1 MRKVFFFVFI
11 SLIFLALSCEKDNLT
26 LPVQVD
32 FEFTMD
38 SFRSEGAKN
47 ASAFFEIDK
56 GIINIQEIE
65 FDGRRDQ
72 GEDYYF
78 TSGFDSLVQA
88 QLHNKIISQNI
99 SYDIPQGVYNRI
111 NLNLSIGDG
120 NEDALCLEGRFQK
133 GFMQEVQIIFKYSFQ
148 EQIEI
153 KAKNSIGNDQ
163 IVLSKDAQMK
173 ANIIFNVPNLFQ
185 LVNMNMIQNAE
196 ITIKEEKEVIEINK
210 ENNIDIFN
218 LLATRLDNSMRVVF
232 D

>member
-11 SLIFLALSCEKDNLT
+11 SFIFLVLSCEKDDLT

-38 SFRSEGAKN
+38 SFRSEGAKK
-47 ASAFFEIDK
+47 ASTFFEIDK
-56 GIINIQEIE
+56 GIINIQQIE

-88 QLHNKIISQNI
+88 QLHNKILSQNI

-111 NLNLSIGDG
+111 NLNLLIGDG
-120 NEDALCLEGRFQK
+120 NKDALCLEGRFQK
-133 GFMQEVQIIFKYSFQ
+133 GFMKEVQIIFIYSFQ

-153 KAKNSIGNDQ
+153 KAKNRIGNDQ
-163 IVLSKDAQMK
+163 IVLSMDSQMK
-173 ANIIFNVPNLFQ
+173 ANLVLNVPYLFQ

-196 ITIKEEKEVIEINK
+196 ITIKEEKDVIEINK
-210 ENNIDIFN
+210 EKNIDIFN

-232 D
+232 Y

>member
-1 MRKVFFFVFI
+1 MRKVFFFAF
-11 SLIFLALSCEKDNLT
+11 IFLVLSCEKDDLT

-38 SFRSEGAKN
+38 SFHSEGAKKAN
-47 ASAFFEIDK
+47 AFFEIDK
-56 GIINIQEIE
+56 GIINIQQID

-78 TSGFDSLVQA
+78 TSGFDSLVQV
-88 QLHNKIISQNI
+88 QLHNKIMSQNI

-111 NLNLSIGDG
+111 NLNLFIGDG
-120 NEDALCLEGRFQK
+120 NEDALCLEGRFQRK
-133 GFMQEVQIIFKYSFQ
+133 SMQEIQIVFKYSFQ

-163 IVLSKDAQMK
+163 IVLLQDSQIK
-173 ANIIFNVPNLFQ
+173 ANLVLNVPYLFQ

-210 ENNIDIFN
+210 EKNIDIFN

>member
-1 MRKVFFFVFI
+1 MRKVIFFIFTSFI
-11 SLIFLALSCEKDNLT
+11 FFALSCEKDDLT
-26 LPVQVD
+26 FPVQVD

-38 SFRSEGAKN
+38 SFHSEGAKKAN
-47 ASAFFEIDK
+47 AFFEIDK
-56 GIINIQEIE
+56 GIINIQQID
-65 FDGRRDQ
+65 FDGKRDQ

-88 QLHNKIISQNI
+88 QLHNNIISQNI

-111 NLNLSIGDG
+111 NLNLLIGDSSM
-120 NEDALCLEGRFQK
+120 DALILEGRFQK
-133 GFMQEVQIIFKYSFQ
+133 RSMNEVQIIFKYSFQ

-153 KAKNSIGNDQ
+153 RAKNSIGNDQ
-163 IVLSKDAQMK
+163 IVLSMDSQMK
-173 ANIIFNVPNLFQ
+173 ANIVLNVPYLFQ

-210 ENNIDIFN
+210 EKNIDIFN

>member
-1 MRKVFFFVFI
+1 MRKVFIFI
-11 SLIFLALSCEKDNLT
+11 FILLAFSCEKDDLT

-38 SFRSEGAKN
+38 SFRFEGSKN
-47 ASAFFEIDK
+47 THSFFEIDK
-56 GIINIQEIE
+56 GIINIQQIE

-78 TSGFDSLVQA
+78 TSGFNSLVQA

-99 SYDIPQGVYNRI
+99 SYDIPQGIYNRI
-111 NLNLSIGDG
+111 NLNLFIGDG
-120 NEDALCLEGRFQK
+120 YEDALCLQGRFQK
-133 GFMQEVQIIFKYSFQ
+133 GSMNEIQVIFKYSFQ

-163 IVLSKDAQMK
+163 IVLSQDSQMK
-173 ANIIFNVPNLFQ
+173 ANLVLNVPYLFQ

-196 ITIKEEKEVIEINK
+196 ITINEEKEVIEINK
-210 ENNIDIFN
+210 EKNIDIFN

-232 D
+232 E

>member
-1 MRKVFFFVFI
+1 MRKVFFFVFSSFI
-11 SLIFLALSCEKDNLT
+11 IFALSCEKDDLT

-38 SFRSEGAKN
+38 SFHSEGAKKAN
-47 ASAFFEIDK
+47 TFFEIDK
-56 GIINIQEIE
+56 GILNIQQIE

-78 TSGFDSLVQA
+78 TSGFDFLVQA
-88 QLHNKIISQNI
+88 QLHNKIMSQNI

-120 NEDALCLEGRFQK
+120 SEDALCLEGRFQK
-133 GFMQEVQIIFKYSFQ
+133 GSMQEVQIIFKYSFQ

-163 IVLSKDAQMK
+163 IVLSKDTQMK

-196 ITIKEEKEVIEINK
+196 ITIKDEKEVIEINK
-210 ENNIDIFN
+210 EKNIDIFN